1 MEDTIRVFVKGAS
14 ESILPNCTN
23 EFDVNGDKVPLEDE
37 EKETMMAMMKDTMSS
52 QGLRT
57 LGFSYKDM
65 SEDDFAALK
74 EKTNDFFEEGS
85 ADELASDQT
94 FVCFIACKDPLRD
107 QVKKAMRRA
116 KRAQL
121 NVRIVTNNSLET
133 SVAQAIDCGL
143 LPKDYMSMDN
153 KTTLGYA
160 MEASELREA
169 CGGLK
174 QV

>member
-1 MEDTIRVFVKGAS
+1 MLAMM
-14 ESILPNCTN
+14 
-23 EFDVNGDKVPLEDE
+23 
-37 EKETMMAMMKDTMSS
+37 KETMSA

-65 SEDDFAALK
+65 SEEDFDALK
-74 EKTNDFFEEGS
+74 EETNDFFDEGS
-85 ADELASDQT
+85 ADQLAADHT
-94 FVCFIACKDPLRD
+94 FVCFVAMKDPLRD

-160 MEASELREA
+160 MEAAELRDA